1 MENKT
6 QLQDIFW
13 DRKVKIYLIVNFCLF
28 ILNITSDTSSLW
40 FVYPLLCWGGVL
52 FFKKFLR
59 YGVSGV
65 KGVLR

>member
-6 QLQDIFW
+6 QLHHIFW

-40 FVYPLLCWGGVL
+40 FVYPLFIWGGVL
-52 FFKKFLR
+52 FLKKFLR
-59 YGVSGV
+59 YSLSEV
-65 KGVLR
+65 KEFTR